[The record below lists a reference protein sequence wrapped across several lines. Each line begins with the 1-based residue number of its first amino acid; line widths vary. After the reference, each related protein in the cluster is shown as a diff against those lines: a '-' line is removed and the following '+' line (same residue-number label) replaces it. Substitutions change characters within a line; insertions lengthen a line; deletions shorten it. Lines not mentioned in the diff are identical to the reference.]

1 MHIFCLGTSV
11 EEAAEEENWYKRNK
25 GQPNP
30 GAARPACPALVL
42 ALGLPPSTAPLPH
55 HIHSGGVT
63 PFSDL
68 FRVLGDSQERRYG
81 AISLCHG
88 HECELMDALVS
99 PSLFPFPSVSI
110 CPSPLFCR
118 VNWEKWV
125 WMALMEKRSV
135 ILITFLF
142 ITRCFSEASKKH
154 LESSKYSK
162 VFFFFRETKVCLA
175 PLERRDTLA
184 GG

>member
-1 MHIFCLGTSV
+1 MLRRQLKKKIGIREIRDSQTLVQHALPVPPWSWLWVCHQAQPPFLTTS
-11 EEAAEEENWYKRNK
+11 
-25 GQPNP
+25 
-30 GAARPACPALVL
+30 
-42 ALGLPPSTAPLPH
+42 
-55 HIHSGGVT
+55 HSGGVT